1 MAGVFFLTQS
11 ADGGPETG
19 ESIDVELGAPG
30 GGDPGP
36 DPGGPGPP
44 DPAARQFTS
53 LYQHRDHLGT
63 IRVVT
68 RATGAVERALD
79 FYPFG
84 TLLGASGA
92 GTAGEPR
99 HQFTGHERDE
109 ATGLDSMQARF
120 HDSTLASFLSVD
132 PGPARPASPQSWN
145 RYAYV
150 LNNPLTLV
158 DPSGMVPRAAG
169 SGGARS
175 SYVRVP
181 GYRADGTGAVGSMME
196 GFGLPQDVQ
205 DPHEK
210 PATAAEPQVDVNS
223 PSSEL
228 RGEIAQAAARQGAV
242 EPICATPADLSVGP
256 LTPDLASLQNA
267 VFNLMSDPAAQT
279 TEVFVEL
286 GKDAQGT
293 WQPLS
298 SGTLTPTGG
307 NIDLVTGPEYSAYA
321 VIHNHLGNGCPTSQ
335 KDVDTAKSFER
346 FVAPAPVLSLVVY
359 EQGVVRYDGSAE
371 AWRVEGMRWR

>member
-1 MAGVFFLTQS
+1 MEGVFFLTQS

-175 SYVRVP
+175 SSVAVP
-181 GYRADGTGAVGSMME
+181 VYQVDGTG
-196 GFGLPQDVQ
+196 GLPQNVE
-205 DPHEK
+205 DPHDK
-210 PATAAEPQVDVNS
+210 PTPPPPPPPPTADVSVSDLPLSRECRDALVDAGQNEEAVHRATAAWDTLERAATTHNVPTSLLAAVGIRETGFQNVI
-223 PSSEL
+223 EL
-228 RGEIAQAAARQGAV
+228 GGGPGVGVFQLTVTETSGVTAAQAQ
-242 EPICATPADLSVGP
+242 DLDTS
-256 LTPDLASLQNA
+256 ASL
-267 VFNLMSDPAAQT
+267 AASML
-279 TEVFVEL
+279 ENNRE
-286 GKDAQGT
+286 A
-293 WQPLS
+293 LS
-298 SGTLTPTGG
+298 SRFPAFTQDQLLQATAASYNFGTG
-307 NIDLVTGPEYSAYA
+307 NIS
-321 VIHNHLGNGCPTSQ
+321 GNPDTI
-335 KDVDTAKSFER
+335 DVGTTHGNYGSNV
-346 FVAPAPVLSLVVY
+346 VAPMSCF
-359 EQGVVRYDGSAE
+359 
-371 AWRVEGMRWR
+371 